1 MATKL
6 GLYNGALREMG
17 ERRLDTLTE
26 RGESRRVLDDVYDDV
41 IEDCLAAGSWNF
53 ATETVKLDADTGVAP
68 NFGFDEVFAKP
79 SDWVRTHAI
88 SSNEDFAT
96 PLMNYYDDGD
106 IFSANVT
113 PIYVRYV
120 SNDTGQG
127 LFLDRWPRSFTR
139 YVELELAA
147 RSARRLT
154 QGKGDLDDI
163 RKERDRARLNALN
176 NDAMNEPNPKF
187 PPAGSWTV
195 SRQSRHNTRDLR
207 KRSSLTG

>member
-6 GLYNGALREMG
+6 GLYNAALREMG
-17 ERRLDTLTE
+17 ERRLDTLSE

-53 ATETVKLDADTGVAP
+53 ATETVQLDADTGVEP
-68 NFGFDEVFAKP
+68 NFGYKEVFAKP
-79 SDWVRTHAI
+79 TDWIRTHAVAADEHF
-88 SSNEDFAT
+88 SS
-96 PLMNYYDDGD
+96 PLLNYYDDGD
-106 IFSANVT
+106 IFSSDVS

-127 LFLDRWPRSFTR
+127 LFLDRWPRTFTR
-139 YVELELAA
+139 YVALELAA
-147 RSARRLT
+147 RTARRLT

-163 RKERDRARLNALN
+163 RMERDKARTRALN

-187 PPAGSWTV
+187 PPAGRWTT
-195 SRQSRHNTRDLR
+195 SRQSQHNTRDLR